1 MVDFSLLDMALHRM
15 LGWSVWRLTPLR
27 SRESCLAGAVPG
39 VLERIADVPVEVRR
53 TSAESDMYMTC
64 SEVMDSMRLSREAYG
79 SCATD
84 PPYAYMAAELSLRR
98 TAAPRGSEQEHVN
111 MQIVTKRGAFRREV
125 SDETRKDKQV
135 IVSTKIEDSVAET
148 GRIMNLQDGDFVSTM
163 QASPSG
169 QADGGPMER
178 DGSSITVARARQRA
192 GRRVAQ

>member
-27 SRESCLAGAVPG
+27 RRESCLAGAAPG
-39 VLERIADVPVEVRR
+39 LFERTEDVPVEVRR
-53 TSAESDMYMTC
+53 TSAESDMHMKC
-64 SEVMDSMRLSREAYG
+64 SEVRDSMRLSRETYG

-84 PPYAYMAAELSLRR
+84 PPYACMAAERSLRR

-125 SDETRKDKQV
+125 SDETRKEKQV
-135 IVSTKIEDSVAET
+135 IESTKIENSVAKT
-148 GRIMNLQDGDFVSTM
+148 GRIMNLRNGDFASTM

-169 QADGGPMER
+169 QADGGTMER
-178 DGSSITVARARQRA
+178 DGSSITMARALAHA
-192 GRRVAQ
+192 GRRVA